1 MVLRVSG
8 FSSGLDI
15 DSVVKQMM
23 AAKRAPLDKL
33 NQQKTLME
41 WQRDSYREFNA
52 KLVDLKMNKLIKWNT
67 SSQMNT
73 QKAIVGGNTTA
84 VRAEASSAS
93 NGVDMSVTVKQLAT
107 KSSLESASKLTTT
120 SGTDKVIL
128 NTKLSDLSGAT
139 SPLTFVVDGG
149 ESITFTEDDTI
160 STAMARINSGSG
172 DIKATFDEVSGKLS
186 ITSNKFGADNVIE
199 NQKVS
204 GSLLTLVKMD
214 YSNTNASFF
223 KAQEAIVEI
232 TSSKSA
238 TAEVY
243 TSTSNSLTVNGVS
256 LTFLAKSDTT
266 GGATTIKTQADAD
279 KSVETIKAFVET
291 YNELI
296 NTMATTIGEE
306 KYRSYTPLTDEQK
319 EAMSEKEIE
328 LWEKKAKSGLLK
340 GDVILQTAISDMRSA
355 ITSKLGD
362 LSEMGITTGQYYE
375 NGKIYLNED
384 KLKQAILDNP
394 QKVSDIFRGSALE
407 VNGGIFGALST
418 AADKA
423 LDKIVLKAGTSKFS
437 TDLNFAYKTESVMG
451 RMLKDYN
458 SRINSL
464 QDRLSDLE
472 TRYYKQF
479 TAMETAMNK
488 YNSQSSSLSSLFSS

>member
-1 MVLRVSG
+1 MEYFNPNEHSKAVL
-8 FSSGLDI
+8 
-15 DSVVKQMM
+15 
-23 AAKRAPLDKL
+23 
-33 NQQKTLME
+33 
-41 WQRDSYREFNA
+41 
-52 KLVDLKMNKLIKWNT
+52 
-67 SSQMNT
+67 
-73 QKAIVGGNTTA
+73 GGNTTA

-93 NGVDMSVTVKQLAT
+93 NGVDMSVKVTQLAT
-107 KSSLESASKLTTT
+107 KSSLESATKLTIDT
-120 SGTDKVIL
+120 SKSPDESKVTL
-128 NTKLSDLSGAT
+128 NTKLINLSGAT
-139 SPLTFVVDGG
+139 SPLSFVVDGG

-172 DIKATFDEVSGKLS
+172 VIKATFDEVSGKLS
-186 ITSNKFGADNVIE
+186 ITSNKFGTDNLIE
-199 NQKVS
+199 SQKVS
-204 GSLLTLVKMD
+204 GSLLTLLKMD
-214 YSNTNASFF
+214 YSDTSASFF
-223 KAQEAIVEI
+223 KAQEAKVEI

-243 TSTSNSLTVNGVS
+243 TSTSNSLTVNGVT

-266 GGATTIKTQADAD
+266 GGVTTIKTQADAD

-306 KYRSYTPLTDEQK
+306 KYRSFTPLTDEQK

-340 GDVILQTAISDMRSA
+340 GDVILQTAISDMRTA
-355 ITSKLGD
+355 ITSKLGA

-375 NGKIYLNED
+375 NGKLYLNED

-394 QKVSDIFRGSALE
+394 QKVSDTFRGSALE
-407 VNGGIFGALST
+407 VNGGIFGGLST

-488 YNSQSSSLSSLFSS
+488 YNSQSSSLSSLFSN